1 MTLQQRL
8 ADPASRD
15 AAIAELVAKPS
26 REAPLKVQRA
36 AEGGDL
42 TFRISTAGLDRYNS
56 TIDPKGWKLD
66 QYRLNPVVLWMHD
79 MWTPPVARTK
89 TIEADDEGLVAVPQ
103 WADRASHPLA
113 GTVEDMVRGG
123 FLNAASVSWDAD
135 KYAYNEKRGGIDFLE
150 QTLLEWSIVTVPG
163 NADALVQRAR
173 AAGVNVDPLRAFAER
188 VMRATGSKDAEAT
201 ARAGETPRLFVFAR
215 GIERV
220 EAPTVE
226 GLRAAVDALAL
237 RRSDDEED
245 GEVENPMQTAAC
257 DCGRE
262 FGAEDKFCAA
272 CGKQRAV
279 VEIEIKPDEAE
290 GEQTPPDEEIDAE
303 RVMRALAALS

>member
-1 MTLQQRL
+1 MITFQQRL
-8 ADPASRD
+8 ADPALRA

-42 TFRISTAGLDRYNS
+42 TFRISTSGLDRYNS
-56 TIDPKGWKLD
+56 TIDPKGWNLD

-103 WADRASHPLA
+103 WADRVSHPLA

-123 FLNAASVSWDAD
+123 FLSAASVSWDAD

-173 AAGVNVDPLRAFAER
+173 AAGVDVDPLRAFAER
-188 VMRATGSKDAEAT
+188 VMRATGSKDAEAM
-201 ARAGETPRLFVFAR
+201 ARGGEASRLYVFAR

-220 EAPTVE
+220 EAPTPE

-237 RRSDDEED
+237 RRSDDEI
-245 GEVENPMQTAAC
+245 EVEQPMQTAC
-257 DCGRE
+257 ECGRE
-262 FGAEDKFCAA
+262 FAAEDKFCAA

-279 VEIEIKPDEAE
+279 VEIEVEPDEAE